1 MSVSCSQ
8 ITTSSEL
15 NGANLGLPLGFKEP
29 IGAAVA
35 RHRWGVDC
43 FNEACMHSDFGDG
56 FEPKIGVDCA

>member
-35 RHRWGVDC
+35 RHRWGVEC
-43 FNEACMHSDFGDG
+43 FN
-56 FEPKIGVDCA
+56 